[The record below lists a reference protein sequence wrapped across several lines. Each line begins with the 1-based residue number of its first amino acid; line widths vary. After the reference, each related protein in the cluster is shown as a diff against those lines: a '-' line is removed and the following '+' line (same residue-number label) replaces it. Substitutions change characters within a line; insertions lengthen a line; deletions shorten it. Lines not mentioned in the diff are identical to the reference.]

1 MKKINRVF
9 CLFILTAFAVGVVSS
24 QSGGTFVI
32 EKSVIAGG
40 GGQTAGG
47 TFTLDGTIGESVAGT
62 TSAGGTFGLSGGFW
76 GGGGAPAAQLVTVNG
91 RVVTSDGRGLRNATV
106 SVTDSL
112 NNRRTTTTSSFGFFS
127 FDNVLI
133 GDTYTFR
140 VASRLFRYSPQAVQ
154 VTDNLTL
161 PDFVGLE

>member
-1 MKKINRVF
+1 MKKIITSVL
-9 CLFILTAFAVGVVSS
+9 CSTLAILLTVSVWP

-76 GGGGAPAAQLVTVNG
+76 GSGGAPAAQLVTVNG

-112 NNRRTTTTSSFGFFS
+112 NNRRMTTTSSFGFFS